1 MKKKVSNMNF
11 TKNIVLAVI
20 LICFSITHLAAQ
32 EILTLEDAVKI
43 ALENNYEIKISKNDL
58 KIDQSN
64 VAYGNAGMLPKL
76 TANVVDNNSIQ
87 NTKQTRSDGTTTE
100 LDNAKNNSLTYG
112 VGLDWTVFDGF
123 KMFAKLDQLKTLQK
137 LGEAQL
143 KLTLITKISDVNATY
158 YDLVQQQQQLSAL
171 DSSIVISN
179 QRLELAQNRYT
190 IGKASK
196 LEVLNAQVDLNTDTT
211 TLLRQKELYANT
223 KTLLNQILARDAK
236 SDFKV
241 IEEITIDEK
250 LLLTELQNLAEKQNP
265 VLEAQILNKKVAEL
279 QLKQIKGDRYPVLK
293 LNSAYNFS
301 ESESSLGFVT
311 QSSAR
316 GLNYGFTATLNIFDG
331 FAQNR
336 NEKIAKIQIENSTI
350 AIAQQN
356 QALSTTLTTSY
367 QTYLTNIELTKLEE
381 KNEGIAKQN
390 LDITLEKF
398 RIGTITTLEF
408 RTAQLNY
415 INAKVRNSNAQFQ
428 AKLSEIALKELAG
441 NLTF

>member
-1 MKKKVSNMNF
+1 MKKYIF
-11 TKNIVLAVI
+11 QLLI
-20 LICFSITHLAAQ
+20 LICFGIFNSNAQ
-32 EILTLEDAVKI
+32 EVLTLEDAVKI

-58 KIDQSN
+58 RIDQSN

-76 TANVVDNNSIQ
+76 SANVVDNNSIQ
-87 NTKQTRSDGTTTE
+87 NTKQTRSDGTVTE

-137 LGEAQL
+137 LGEAEL
-143 KLTLITKISDVNATY
+143 KLTIITKISDVNATY
-158 YDLVQQQQQLSAL
+158 YDLVQQQQQLAAL

-179 QRLELAQNRYT
+179 QRLDLAQNRYT

-223 KTLLNQILARDAK
+223 KTLLNQILARDPK
-236 SDFKV
+236 TDFKV
-241 IEEITIDEK
+241 IEQISVDTN
-250 LLLTELQNLAEKQNP
+250 LLLPELQSLAEKQNP
-265 VLEAQILNKKVAEL
+265 ILEAQILNKKVAEL
-279 QLKQIKGDRYPVLK
+279 QLKQVKGDRYPVLR

-316 GLNYGFTATLNIFDG
+316 GLNYGFTATLNLFDG

-350 AIAQQN
+350 AIAQQT
-356 QALSTTLTTSY
+356 QALATTLTTSY
-367 QTYLTNIELTKLEE
+367 QTYLTNLELSKLEA
-381 KNEGIAKQN
+381 KNEAIAKQN

-398 RIGTITTLEF
+398 RIGTIATLEF

-415 INAKVRNSNAQFQ
+415 INAKVRNSNAQYQ